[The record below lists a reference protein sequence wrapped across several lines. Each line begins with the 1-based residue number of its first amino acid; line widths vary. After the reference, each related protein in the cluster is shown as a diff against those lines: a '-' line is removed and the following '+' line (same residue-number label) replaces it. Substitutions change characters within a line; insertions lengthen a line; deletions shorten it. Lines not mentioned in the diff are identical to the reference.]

1 LGYEAHNGSVDQ
13 SVGGKLR
20 EARTRRKLS
29 LADVEEATKIRGR
42 YLQAIENDE
51 WDQLPGDTYA
61 RAFIRTYGRFLGL
74 DGERLAEEQRQG
86 RGAARP
92 GERLPRVDPRPRPVP
107 RRRRSAGGGPAVP
120 PRLVAAFVIALV
132 VAALLVVGLST
143 GGGSNGG
150 TTQSGA
156 QRSQGKSGAGQ
167 PRGHRQKP
175 APAGHSLALAAQGEV
190 WVCLLDGQGKPLVN
204 GVILAPGE
212 SEGPFRSGSF
222 SLALGNG
229 AVTMTVDGK
238 QAKIPEPSSPIGFT
252 VRSNGS
258 VRELPEGERPTCA

>member
-1 LGYEAHNGSVDQ
+1 VDQ
-13 SVGGKLR
+13 SVGSKLR

-29 LADVEEATKIRGR
+29 LADVEAATKIRGR
-42 YLQAIENDE
+42 YLQAIENDD

-74 DGERLAEEQRQG
+74 DGERLAEEQRQA

-92 GERLPRVDPRPRPVP
+92 GERLPQVDPRPRPVA
-107 RRRRSAGGGPAVP
+107 RRRRSAGGGPAIP
-120 PRLVAAFVIALV
+120 PKVVGAFVIALV

-150 TTQSGA
+150 AAKPSGQKVRGKA
-156 QRSQGKSGAGQ
+156 GARKGQGH
-167 PRGHRQKP
+167 PEKP
-175 APAGHSLALAAQGEV
+175 APAGHSLALAANGEV
-190 WVCLLDGQGKPLVN
+190 WVCLLDGKGKPLVN
-204 GVILAPGE
+204 GVILASGE

-229 AVTMTVDGK
+229 AVTMTVDGR

-258 VRELPEGERPTCA
+258 VHELPEGERPTCA

>member
-1 LGYEAHNGSVDQ
+1 VDQ
-13 SVGGKLR
+13 SVGSKLR

-29 LADVEEATKIRGR
+29 LEKVEEATKIRGR

-74 DGERLAEEQRQG
+74 DGERLAEEQRQA

-92 GERLPRVDPRPRPVP
+92 GERLPRVDPRPRPVD
-107 RRRRSAGGGPAVP
+107 RRRRRATGTPVVP
-120 PRLVAAFVIALV
+120 PKVIAALVIALV
-132 VAALLVVGLST
+132 IAALLVVGLST
-143 GGGSNGG
+143 GGNSNGG
-150 TTQSGA
+150 VAQSGGQEKQAKAGTGQGRGQA
-156 QRSQGKSGAGQ
+156 QKQTR
-167 PRGHRQKP
+167 
-175 APAGHSLALAAQGEV
+175 AGHSLALSARGEV
-190 WVCLLDGQGKPLVN
+190 WVCLLDGKGKALVN
-204 GVILAPGE
+204 GVILAAGE

-238 QAKIPEPSSPIGFT
+238 QANIPEPSSPIGFA

-258 VRELPEGERPTCA
+258 VHELPEGERPTCA